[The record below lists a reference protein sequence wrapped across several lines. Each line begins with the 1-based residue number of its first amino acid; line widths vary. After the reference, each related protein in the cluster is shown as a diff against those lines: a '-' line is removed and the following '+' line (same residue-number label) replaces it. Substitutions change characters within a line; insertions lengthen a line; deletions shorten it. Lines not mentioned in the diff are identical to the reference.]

1 MMREKFIEQLQTL
14 YRQMTVMGGLCQQAI
29 AVAVRTLEEEE
40 ETAEKLEAQV
50 FALDGE
56 VDDMEREIET
66 LCTKLLLK
74 QQPVAADLRRI
85 TAALKMVTDLERI
98 GDQASDIAELARFIR
113 KGGKHEHLHEMARE
127 VIRMVSDAVEA
138 FVHLD
143 LEQARAVIA
152 YDDVVDRWFNQI
164 KSDLVEQIAADKS
177 TGKSCWTSSW
187 SPSISSASA
196 TTPRTWLSGSSTPRP
211 APGPRTATGSARKRR
226 RPAGFNQN
234 LTLLWFLILPGF
246 RTLEDSENQVKLAWK
261 KTKRE
266 GYGEWIYLTF

>member
-1 MMREKFIEQLQTL
+1 MDAGAIYHFLFETFTGIGIL
-14 YRQMTVMGGLCQQAI
+14 VAAGLVISLILCVI
-29 AVAVRTLEEEE
+29 LERKTRSVYKDRGPKTDDEWSLFDDDDDEEEE

-143 LEQARAVIA
+143 LAQARAVIA

-177 TGKSCWTSSW
+177 TGEELLDIFMVAKYLERIGDHATNLAEWVEYAQTGARSKNGHWI
-187 SPSISSASA
+187 SPEAQ
-196 TTPRTWLSGSSTPRP
+196 
-211 APGPRTATGSARKRR
+211 ATG
-226 RPAGFNQN
+226 
-234 LTLLWFLILPGF
+234 
-246 RTLEDSENQVKLAWK
+246 
-261 KTKRE
+261 
-266 GYGEWIYLTF
+266 WI

>member
-29 AVAVRTLEEEE
+29 AVAVKTLEEEE

-98 GDQASDIAELARFIR
+98 GDQASDIAELAR
-113 KGGKHEHLHEMARE
+113 

-177 TGKSCWTSSW
+177 TGEELLDIFMVAKYLERIGDHATNLAEWVEYAQTGARSKNGHWV
-187 SPSISSASA
+187 SPEAQ
-196 TTPRTWLSGSSTPRP
+196 
-211 APGPRTATGSARKRR
+211 ATG
-226 RPAGFNQN
+226 
-234 LTLLWFLILPGF
+234 
-246 RTLEDSENQVKLAWK
+246 
-261 KTKRE
+261 
-266 GYGEWIYLTF
+266 WI

>member
-29 AVAVRTLEEEE
+29 AVAVKTLEEEE

-113 KGGKHEHLHEMARE
+113 KGGRHEHLHEMARE

-143 LEQARAVIA
+143 LEQAR
-152 YDDVVDRWFNQI
+152 DDVVDRWFNQI
-164 KSDLVEQIAADKS
+164 KTDLVEQIAADKS
-177 TGKSCWTSSW
+177 TGEELLDIFMVAKYLERIGDHATNLAEWVEYAQTGARSKNGHWV
-187 SPSISSASA
+187 SPEAQ
-196 TTPRTWLSGSSTPRP
+196 TTG
-211 APGPRTATGSARKRR
+211 
-226 RPAGFNQN
+226 
-234 LTLLWFLILPGF
+234 
-246 RTLEDSENQVKLAWK
+246 
-261 KTKRE
+261 
-266 GYGEWIYLTF
+266 WI

>member
-1 MMREKFIEQLQTL
+1 MREKFIEQLQTL

-74 QQPVAADLRRI
+74 QQPVAADLP
-85 TAALKMVTDLERI
+85 
-98 GDQASDIAELARFIR
+98 SDIAELARFIR
-113 KGGKHEHLHEMARE
+113 KGGRHEHLHEMARE

-143 LEQARAVIA
+143 LAQARAVIA

-177 TGKSCWTSSW
+177 TGEELLDIFMVAKYLERIGDHATNLAEWVEYAQTGARSKNGHWV
-187 SPSISSASA
+187 SPEAQ
-196 TTPRTWLSGSSTPRP
+196 
-211 APGPRTATGSARKRR
+211 ATG
-226 RPAGFNQN
+226 
-234 LTLLWFLILPGF
+234 
-246 RTLEDSENQVKLAWK
+246 
-261 KTKRE
+261 
-266 GYGEWIYLTF
+266 WI

>member
-113 KGGKHEHLHEMARE
+113 KGGRHEHLHEMARE

-177 TGKSCWTSSW
+177 TGEELLDIFMVAKYLERIGDHATNLAEWVEYAQTSARSKNGHW
-187 SPSISSASA
+187 VSPEAQ
-196 TTPRTWLSGSSTPRP
+196 
-211 APGPRTATGSARKRR
+211 ATG
-226 RPAGFNQN
+226 
-234 LTLLWFLILPGF
+234 
-246 RTLEDSENQVKLAWK
+246 
-261 KTKRE
+261 
-266 GYGEWIYLTF
+266 WI